1 MICLSNF
8 PFSENVLETGVLM
21 FMGNLAIWVIWTK
34 YFPKKSTAGK
44 KVKEMSE
51 PKMMIKHEFKEESP
65 LSSW

>member
-1 MICLSNF
+1 
-8 PFSENVLETGVLM
+8 M